1 VATDND
7 NQHESVG
14 AWAKRLYFANR
25 AMIESV
31 LRPYDLGSTQY
42 YVLYQLAND
51 GPTMQR
57 VLAQTLHLEKATL
70 SAVVASLVSKGLVD
84 QVPDAADQ
92 RQRRLELT
100 KVGAALWGELPD
112 PIAVIRDI
120 SAGASSEADLA
131 TAVRVLEAA
140 TQRLDDHMAAPG
152 KS

>member
-1 VATDND
+1 VATDID

-25 AMIESV
+25 AMIELV

-57 VLAQTLHLEKATL
+57 DLAQTLHLEKATL
-70 SAVVASLVSKGLVD
+70 SAVVAALVSRGLVD
-84 QVPDAADQ
+84 QLPDAVDQ

-100 KVGAALWGELPD
+100 TAGATLWSDLPD
-112 PIAVIRDI
+112 PIAVIREI
-120 SAGASSEADLA
+120 SAGASSEADLE

-140 TQRLDDHMAAPG
+140 TQRLNDHMGAPG
-152 KS
+152 KA